1 MEVDGIEETAM
12 EVVVEAGGETAGER
26 EALCPPTT
34 AGRTSLRTATMV
46 EVVEEAEVETT
57 GEVEAVEVSGT
68 ATTGPNL
75 CPGMRGWSKSCSRAE
90 AANPRASI
98 STDTRIFPWRRLDPT
113 SHNPSTISAP

>member
-1 MEVDGIEETAM
+1 MDGIEETAM
-12 EVVVEAGGETAGER
+12 EVVVEAGAEKVVGGR

-75 CPGMRGWSKSCSRAE
+75 CQGMSG
-90 AANPRASI
+90 
-98 STDTRIFPWRRLDPT
+98 WRRNSSTPPT
-113 SHNPSTISAP
+113 ARLASTLTGEN

>member
-75 CPGMRGWSKSCSRAE
+75 CQGMSG
-90 AANPRASI
+90 
-98 STDTRIFPWRRLDPT
+98 WRRNSSTPPT
-113 SHNPSTISAP
+113 ARLASTLTGEN